1 MIDATHAAASHRACT
16 VVRHTKAEA
25 DRTRTRVL
33 EAALVAFAEGGVRA
47 TSLEDVAARAGVTR
61 GAVYWHFADKAALVI
76 ELVEGV
82 RWPLDIGDDVAAYE
96 AHPQPLELLREQLC
110 RQIERCMAD
119 PWQSRAVKIVLR
131 HGVESELPAPAVARV
146 EGALAETV
154 WRLGRVM
161 TIAHRRGQLRAGLR
175 PASVARCLHAVGI
188 GVLSDYASEAAAAR
202 QNASPLCLE
211 LFMAGAGSAG
221 GDHFSDVSTGRSG
234 SPGLHR

>member
-1 MIDATHAAASHRACT
+1 M
-16 VVRHTKAEA
+16 VRHTKAEA

-33 EAALVAFAEGGVRA
+33 EAALVAFAEGGVR
-47 TSLEDVAARAGVTR
+47 TTTLEDVAARAGVTR
-61 GAVYWHFADKAALVI
+61 GAVYWHFTDKAALVT
-76 ELVEGV
+76 ELVESM

-131 HGVESELPAPAVARV
+131 HGVESELPAPAMARV

-161 TIAHRRGQLRAGLR
+161 AIAHRRGQLRAGLR
-175 PASVARCLHAVGI
+175 PASVARCLHAI
-188 GVLSDYASEAAAAR
+188 GVGVLTEYASEEGSAR
-202 QNASPLCLE
+202 RKASPLCLE
-211 LFMAGAGSAG
+211 LFMVGAGSARL
-221 GDHFSDVSTGRSG
+221 DRFSDAPTDRSR
-234 SPGLHR
+234 SPDLHR

>member
-1 MIDATHAAASHRACT
+1 M
-16 VVRHTKAEA
+16 VRHTKAEA

-33 EAALVAFAEGGVRA
+33 EAALAAFAEGGVRT

-61 GAVYWHFADKAALVI
+61 GAVYWHFADKAALVT

-221 GDHFSDVSTGRSG
+221 GDRFSDASTGRSG
-234 SPGLHR
+234 PPGLHR